1 MGTLEGFPSPPAL
14 WRRRKVAA
22 AGREGL
28 GGVVLV
34 RKCRRSRRA
43 KLGYA
48 YARCYMLA
56 AMPLFQRPASSP
68 DEIAASRPLDI
79 PPAQVAS
86 FDEETWYQR
95 AFRGEQAPQ
104 LTLRAVL
111 LGSLLGFLLAFT
123 NLYVGL
129 KTGWGLG
136 VAITACIVS
145 FSLWNLCL
153 RLGIARSP
161 LSILESNCMQ
171 STASAAGYST
181 GSTMV
186 SATPALLLLTVTAQS
201 PGGQHLPWPV
211 LMGWTFFLALLGV
224 ALAIP
229 MKRNMINQEKL
240 RFPSGIAAAVT
251 LQSLYSQGKEAAAKA
266 RALFYAALVAAI
278 PPLTMDIPWRR
289 GRGLLPDSSPIFNW
303 LPVFGRHPKTGAA
316 CVASDWNFF
325 LDNKL
330 VMVAA
335 GALTGPRICFSM
347 VAGGLLLTYF
357 IGPAAL
363 SNGAASGP
371 DRAWREIGIWF
382 GAPIMIAAGLL
393 TFFAQWRTIVRAMR
407 GLGRGG
413 KAAYATAEVPGSW
426 FLLLGLFATAGTLL
440 IGDTQFG
447 IPWYLGLL
455 AVLLTFFLALVACRA
470 TGESDITPIGA
481 MGKVTQLLY
490 GVLIPQNATA
500 NLMTAS
506 ITANAAASSADLLT
520 DLKSGYLLGAHPR
533 RQFLAQLSGVFAG
546 TVASVLGFHLLV
558 PDASVL
564 TGSAGTGPTFAAPG
578 AQAWL
583 AVARIFQ
590 EGIDKLHIMA
600 RYGILCG
607 LLVGTLLATL
617 EILLPKHRR
626 FIPSPIGL
634 GLGLLLPFANP
645 ISMFLGAVAAWLWTR
660 QSRAHAERYV
670 VPVSSGV
677 IAGESIVSVAIA
689 LVNNLV
695 LRR

>member
-1 MGTLEGFPSPPAL
+1 MA
-14 WRRRKVAA
+14 
-22 AGREGL
+22 
-28 GGVVLV
+28 
-34 RKCRRSRRA
+34 
-43 KLGYA
+43 
-48 YARCYMLA
+48 
-56 AMPLFQRPASSP
+56 LFQKPASTP
-68 DEIAASRPLDI
+68 DELQACRPLELA
-79 PPAQVAS
+79 PAEVAT
-86 FDEETWYQR
+86 FDEETWYRR
-95 AFRGEQAPQ
+95 AFRGESAPQ
-104 LTLRAVL
+104 LTLRAVV

-186 SATPALLLLTVTAQS
+186 SATPALLLLTVTAGN
-201 PGGQHLPWPV
+201 PHGRHLPWPV
-211 LMGWTFFLALLGV
+211 LAGWTFFLALLGV

-266 RALFYAALVAAI
+266 KALFYAALVAAV
-278 PPLTMDIPWRR
+278 PPVIMDIPLR
-289 GRGLLPDSSPIFNW
+289 GGKGLVPDTAPIFDW
-303 LPVFGRHPKTGAA
+303 LPVPGRNPKTGATYS
-316 CVASDWNFF
+316 ASDWNFV

-347 VAGGLLLTYF
+347 VTGGLLLMVF
-357 IGPAAL
+357 VGPAAL
-363 SNGAASGP
+363 ANGAAHAPG
-371 DRAWREIGIWF
+371 RAWREIGIWV
-382 GAPIMIAAGLL
+382 GAPMMIAAGLL
-393 TFFAQWRTIVRAMR
+393 TFLTQWRTIGRAMR

-413 KAAYATAEVPGSW
+413 KLAYATAEVPGTW
-426 FLLLGLFATAGTLL
+426 FLGLGLVATAGVLWL
-440 IGDTQFG
+440 GHTQFG
-447 IPWYLGLL
+447 IPWHLGLL
-455 AVLLTFFLALVACRA
+455 AVLLTFFLSLVACRA

-481 MGKVTQLLY
+481 MGKVTQLVY

-533 RQFLAQLSGVFAG
+533 RQFVAQLLGVFAG
-546 TVASVLGFHLLV
+546 TAASVLGFHLLV

-564 TGSAGTGPTFAAPG
+564 TGVGDAPPAFAAPG

-583 AVARIFQ
+583 AVAQLFQ
-590 EGIDKLHIMA
+590 AGIGKLHPMA
-600 RYGILCG
+600 RQGIFWGMLTG
-607 LLVGTLLATL
+607 AALSAL
-617 EILLPKHRR
+617 EVALPKYRR
-626 FIPSPIGL
+626 FIPSPVGL
-634 GLGLLLPFANP
+634 GLGFILPFFNP
-645 ISMFLGAVAAWLWTR
+645 FSMLLGAVAAWLW
-660 QSRAHAERYV
+660 SRRSQAHAERYV
-670 VPVSSGV
+670 VPVASGV